1 MRPFPATASRFRY
14 WLLLTLL
21 LGAVAAACS
30 DEAPTDVTP
39 VPATATARPGE
50 TPQPSPDLEA
60 LALKVG
66 ELPEGF
72 EVSAE
77 GADEEPAG
85 KATYVRDFSAADV
98 PVAMGGADVISLQ
111 HSLMEFEDEREAAA
125 FLRSVATLLDG
136 DAGSRF
142 LTSLLTDE
150 GLDVIVLS
158 TQRKG
163 FELGDESVAYV
174 ASAATGDGDFT
185 LAYVLT
191 RQDAIVSAFVVV
203 AEGNSFKVSSLL
215 PPAKRVAE
223 RIETPR

>member
-21 LGAVAAACS
+21 LSAVAAACS

-39 VPATATARPGE
+39 VTATARRGE
-50 TPQPSPDLEA
+50 TPQPSPDLKA

-98 PVAMGGADVISLQ
+98 PVALGGADVISLQ
-111 HSLMEFEDEREAAA
+111 HSLMEFADEREAAA